1 MGMWSPKPG
10 GRALQ
15 LVLLAVWPATASCAD
30 AGDRLPH
37 HDIDVSDRRSGRG
50 GQLPFAQEQQGHTTP
65 LRMNKARPAKLDCP
79 YWIARTG
86 LPVLDCPYWTARGA
100 RRPGAEARRDA
111 KGCRIQGLGIES
123 RRRRRTGPRLSVL
136 TEAVPCAEV
145 KW

>member
-79 YWIARTG
+79 YW
-86 LPVLDCPYWTARGA
+86 TARGA
-100 RRPGAEARRDA
+100 RRPGAEARR
-111 KGCRIQGLGIES
+111 
-123 RRRRRTGPRLSVL
+123 
-136 TEAVPCAEV
+136 
-145 KW
+145 